1 MSYKTQS
8 VDTSPE
14 AEKVYFD
21 LLRRAG
27 TAKRYE
33 RMTSWSDSII
43 GLSRLGIANKH
54 PDWSQCE
61 VRREWARQQY
71 GEELVSKLL
80 K

>member
-1 MSYKTQS
+1 MPYKTQS
-8 VDTSPE
+8 TDTSPE

-27 TAKRYE
+27 MPKRYE
-33 RMTSWSDSII
+33 RMASWSDSLIS
-43 GLSRLGIANKH
+43 LSRLGIAKKH
-54 PDWSQCE
+54 PDWSQRE

-80 K
+80 R

>member
-1 MSYKTQS
+1 MAYKTQS
-8 VDTSPE
+8 MDTSPE

-33 RMTSWSDSII
+33 RMASWSDTMI
-43 GLSRLGIANKH
+43 GLSRSAIARKN
-54 PDWSQCE
+54 PDWSQRE
-61 VRREWARQQY
+61 VRVEWARQQY
-71 GEELVSKLL
+71 GDDVVSKLL